1 MPTIVILGFTGYS
14 QECKAE
20 AVYVGNN
27 GDDAAKATAAVK
39 PGRFVRGLKVVNPL
53 GVPVS
58 FPRELSAEEKKIA
71 AEAQDRRDKSAKK
84 RAEAEAEA
92 RAKAAKV
99 AETHAERAA
108 AEKKQLAKAKAE
120 KDAADRKADEDLRL
134 ARKAEN
140 DAMRARLKAE
150 AKSK

>member
-27 GDDAAKATAAVK
+27 GDEAAKATAAVK
-39 PGRFVRGLKVVNPL
+39 AGRFVRGLKVINPL

-84 RAEAEAEA
+84 RAEVEAEA
-92 RAKAAKV
+92 RAKVSKV
-99 AETHAERAA
+99 AETHAERAD
-108 AEKKQLAKAKAE
+108 AEKKQILKAKAE
-120 KDAADRKADEDLRL
+120 KDAAERKADQELR
-134 ARKAEN
+134 ADRKAEN

-150 AKSK
+150 AKTK

>member
-27 GDDAAKATAAVK
+27 GDEAAKATGAVK

-71 AEAQDRRDKSAKK
+71 AEAQARREATAKK
-84 RAEAEAEA
+84 RAATEAEAK
-92 RAKAAKV
+92 AKSDKV
-99 AETHAERAA
+99 AETHSERAE
-108 AEKKQLAKAKAE
+108 AEKKQLAKAKAD
-120 KDAADRKADEDLRL
+120 KDAAQRKADEELR
-134 ARKAEN
+134 AGRKAEN

-150 AKSK
+150 AKTK